1 MGISN
6 ISKVTSSSASID
18 IKLDPK
24 TKKDINDLAR
34 SFSEIK
40 DEKKM
45 GILQLKL
52 HALASKGPNELK
64 EVIDALGWWLRKYK
78 VPDKFSANERDILE
92 NRILSAMNSLKDIYE
107 NIDLFIK
114 DNKNKFKGSD
124 DNILAMK
131 LQLKG
136 GIIEVF
142 KIMENS
148 SPLINVNL
156 HAHTLL
162 GQWHVQGYEQ
172 IVD

>member
-1 MGISN
+1 MSIER
-6 ISKVTSSSASID
+6 ISKVSNKAAGIANN
-18 IKLDPK
+18 LDPK
-24 TKKDINDLAR
+24 TKKEINDLALT
-34 SFSEIK
+34 FSNIK
-40 DEKKM
+40 DEKES
-45 GILQLKL
+45 GLLQLRL
-52 HALASKGPNELK
+52 HALASKGSNELK
-64 EVIDALGWWLRKYK
+64 EVINALGWWLRTYK
-78 VPDKFSANERDILE
+78 VPEKFSVNERDILE
-92 NRILSAMNSLKDIYE
+92 NRILTALNSLKEIYE
-107 NIDLFIK
+107 NIDLFIT

-142 KIMENS
+142 KILEKT

-162 GQWHVQGYEQ
+162 GQWRVAGYDQ